1 MRIAEVA
8 PLWTPVPSVTYGGT
22 ERMVSFLTEELVR
35 RGHDVTL
42 FATGDSKTSARLR
55 ALRPTNLFDAIAS
68 GEVWRSEYY
77 QVSNIVEALREA
89 ADFDVIH
96 CHLGCFSIPFSAL
109 TLTPL
114 VHSLP
119 SPLDDDDLWVLER
132 HPDAAVTAR
141 SRRQVAAVPAGR
153 REKIKVIPNACDFD
167 AYECSPEPGRYLAFL
182 GRMAWQKSPCDAIAI
197 ARQAG
202 MPLVLAGEP
211 WYAEEHEYFEQQ
223 VRPLIDGTSVI
234 HIGPVNDVQKAE
246 FLKNASALLFPIQWE
261 EPFGIVMIE
270 AMACGVPV
278 VACNRGAVSEVI
290 DPGVTGFYADD
301 VETLA
306 SLVPAALSLDRRAV
320 RDHARQRFSIPRM
333 VDQYLQF
340 YESLLPAG
348 Q

>member
-1 MRIAEVA
+1 
-8 PLWTPVPSVTYGGT
+8 
-22 ERMVSFLTEELVR
+22 MVSFLTEELVR

-55 ALRPTNLFDAIAS
+55 DLRPNNLFDAIAE
-68 GEVWRSEYY
+68 GEVWKSEYY
-77 QVSNIVEALREA
+77 QVGNIVEALRDA

-109 TLTPL
+109 TRTPL

-119 SPLDDDDLWVLER
+119 SPLDDDDLWVLAR
-132 HPDAAVTAR
+132 YPDAAVTAR
-141 SRRQVAAVPAGR
+141 SRRQVAPVPPGR
-153 REKIKVIPNACDFD
+153 REKIQVIPNACDFD
-167 AYECSPEPGRYLAFL
+167 AYECSPQPGRYLAFL

-197 ARQAG
+197 ARRAG
-202 MPLVLAGEP
+202 LPLVLAGEP

-234 HIGPVNDVQKAE
+234 HIGAVNDAQKAE
-246 FLKNASALLFPIQWE
+246 FLKDASALLFPIQWE

-306 SLVPAALSLDRRAV
+306 SLVPAALSLDRQAV

-333 VDQYLQF
+333 VDQYLQL
-340 YESLLPAG
+340 YESLLIPG
-348 Q
+348 